1 MNSLKSFTEVLN
13 FEVSWLDANLFWV
26 FLSTLIYLTLIGL
39 FLNAIRMSIQFEK
52 KNSFERSKTYGNFF
66 KGVLFIGLITAMV
79 IFSFSIYVR
88 F

>member
-13 FEVSWLDANLFWV
+13 FEVSWLEANLFWV

-52 KNSFERSKTYGNFF
+52 KNSFDKEQNLWK
-66 KGVLFIGLITAMV
+66 LF
-79 IFSFSIYVR
+79 
-88 F
+88 